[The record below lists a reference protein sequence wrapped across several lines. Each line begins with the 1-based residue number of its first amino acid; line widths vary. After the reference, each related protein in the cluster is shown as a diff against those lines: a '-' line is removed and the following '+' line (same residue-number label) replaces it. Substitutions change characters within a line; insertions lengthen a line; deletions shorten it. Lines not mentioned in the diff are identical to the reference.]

1 MRLTPSQV
9 VVIGSLGS
17 AIVIDTLVAVF
28 LTYFIKL
35 HRAQDA
41 ISRYHYAIN
50 VTLESESLSNP

>member
-35 HRAQDA
+35 NRAQDA
-41 ISRYHYAIN
+41 ISRYHCAIS
-50 VTLESESLSNP
+50 VTLEAESLPNP